1 MTITDCCSFHV
12 HNPSAK
18 VWTLQHMDQWTTLQ
32 HPCSSLINKW
42 GFYQPRVF
50 CQFLPADVWQPR
62 RARAASETLFCGATA
77 VCSAARCWFLGLG
90 AASSW
95 SAAISKYPN
104 YLTCEQINVYI
115 LRLSGYFA
123 WSEILLLVAGWWW
136 LVTPGSCGCRLVP

>member
-104 YLTCEQINVYI
+104 YLTCEQISATIWI
-115 LRLSGYFA
+115 LRMVRNIVGSG
-123 WSEILLLVAGWWW
+123 W
-136 LVTPGSCGCRLVP
+136 LVVVGDTRLVWLQISAVND